1 MIRLLSAAAA
11 LIFLA
16 GCAAKPEPLP
26 PPTPEQTRME
36 IALLRSNADLAR
48 TMLDSG
54 VNPNGTTRNGVPYL
68 ISAAAKQ
75 DLVLTEILL
84 EHGAD
89 PNLKDAHG
97 ETALHAAAAISK
109 PNILRMLLN
118 RGAAVD
124 APGHCGRTPLME
136 AARLGKTN
144 SAETQSSTPRSRRK
158 TERSF

>member
-48 TMLDSG
+48 AMLDSG
-54 VNPNGTTRNGVPYL
+54 VNPNGATRNGVPYL

-89 PNLKDAHG
+89 VNFCADAKLDG
-97 ETALHAAAAISK
+97 YPVLFDGV
-109 PNILRMLLN
+109 NIAVWNACRYAWDGQDTTPMRLVWKHTRAEADDAFAFLRRMLAL
-118 RGAAVD
+118 GADVQATD
-124 APGHCGRTPLME
+124 RY
-136 AARLGKTN
+136 
-144 SAETQSSTPRSRRK
+144 
-158 TERSF
+158 